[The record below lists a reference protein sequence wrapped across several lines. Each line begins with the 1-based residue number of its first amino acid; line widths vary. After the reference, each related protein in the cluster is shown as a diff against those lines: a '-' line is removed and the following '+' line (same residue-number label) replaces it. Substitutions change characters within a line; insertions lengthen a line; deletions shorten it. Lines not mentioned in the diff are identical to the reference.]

1 MKPLIS
7 VIVPARN
14 AEATIGDTL
23 RSIASQQFESVE
35 VIVVNDCSTDSTAAT
50 VLRAAETIPGLRL
63 VDLPQHG
70 GYARGL
76 IAGIAE
82 ARGNYMI
89 CCDADD
95 SFRPG
100 ALASLAGKAEATDAD
115 MVIAPYIEVRG
126 SKERKISP
134 HPFASLNDMPL
145 DTVHFALWNK
155 LLRLSL
161 IRHNDC
167 MPDAGLDR
175 WADLAI
181 VARFMTL
188 RPQVA
193 TIEEPVYNYFIRT
206 GAGSLTQSRKQLI
219 LNDHLA
225 IARSL
230 LDWMEARGVS
240 EDNAEFI
247 DHLKFCAKVKYARLP
262 GRDLRA
268 WRRTFPEINSR
279 ILSLRHIPLP
289 YRLLFRLA
297 SLLPG

>member
-1 MKPLIS
+1 MKPFIS

-14 AEATIGDTL
+14 AEVTIGDTL
-23 RSIASQQFESVE
+23 RSIAAQNLQDVE

-50 VLRAAETIPGLRL
+50 VQRASESIPGLRL
-63 VDLPQHG
+63 IDLPQHG

-82 ARGNYMI
+82 ARGRYMI

-100 ALASLAGKAEATDAD
+100 ALAALAREAETTDAD

-126 SKERKISP
+126 CRERKISP
-134 HPFASLNDMPL
+134 RPFASLNDMPL

-161 IRHNDC
+161 IRDNGC
-167 MPDAGLDR
+167 LPDAGLDR

-181 VARFMTL
+181 VARLMTL
-188 RPQVA
+188 RPKVA
-193 TIEEPVYNYFIRT
+193 AIQEPVYNYFIRT
-206 GAGSLTQSRKQLI
+206 GGSSLTQGRKQFI
-219 LNDHLA
+219 LDDHLA

-230 LDWMEARGVS
+230 LGWMEERGVMA
-240 EDNAEFI
+240 ENAEFI

-279 ILSLRHIPLP
+279 ILRLRHIPLP